1 MHLKLVKSTLTRE
14 QAEFLKQLRQTEIQ
28 ILARAAQLV
37 CWGENKPDILSQ
49 DKADMLVAVGGKI
62 KDLIC
67 MLLNDGAANDK

>member
-14 QAEFLKQLRQTEIQ
+14 QAEFLRQLRQTEKQ
-28 ILARAAQLV
+28 ILGRAAQLV

-62 KDLIC
+62 KDLIY
-67 MLLNDGAANDK
+67 MLLNEGVANDQ